1 MTPIFLHPRTTAPT
15 WGKESAQILV
25 KMKDRYLIPLGL
37 VVIHWSLVA
46 IAFAWRTELVSSIH
60 WFNESLLLKLIII
73 ADLPSFAVL
82 QLIGVEV
89 DVSLMK
95 IGPIMSLL
103 IVTTISFQWLII
115 GAALMQL
122 LRASKSKTAMK

>member
-1 MTPIFLHPRTTAPT
+1 M
-15 WGKESAQILV
+15 V
-25 KMKDRYLIPLGL
+25 KVKDRYLIPLGL